1 MPHLL
6 LIAHAPLA
14 SALRTVAQHT
24 FPSCAPQLTVLDVEP
39 QMSAD
44 EVESRARALLADAGA
59 EEVLVLTD
67 VFGAT
72 PSNAAQRLLGEHV
85 RMVSGVNVP
94 MLWRTLCYSAEPLEA
109 LALRAIEGGG
119 RGIVPVS
126 PIVPETP

>member
-1 MPHLL
+1 MTHLL

-14 SALRTVAQHT
+14 SALRDVAQHT

-44 EVESRARALLADAGA
+44 EVESRCRALLADAGA

-109 LALRAIEGGG
+109 LAQRAIEGGG
-119 RGIVPVS
+119 RGITSVS
-126 PIVPETP
+126 PIVPEST